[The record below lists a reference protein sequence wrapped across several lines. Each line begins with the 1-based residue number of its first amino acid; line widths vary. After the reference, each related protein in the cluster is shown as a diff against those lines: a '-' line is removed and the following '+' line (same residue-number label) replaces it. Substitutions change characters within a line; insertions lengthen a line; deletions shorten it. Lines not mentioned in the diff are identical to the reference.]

1 LPDAA
6 LLLITNGELYGPRP
20 QGRAS
25 ILIAAGRIIAVGE
38 ISKRTVDALGVEV
51 DVIDAAGCVVTPG
64 LIDPHEHLIGGS
76 GESGFHSQTPEIYLH
91 ELLQGGITTVVGCL
105 GVDTSSRTMPA
116 LLAKC
121 KGVRAEGLSAHIY
134 TGGYTVPAVTITGDA
149 RDDILFIEEVI
160 GIGETAIADHRGS
173 RATLAELARLASR
186 AYTGGILAGKAGV
199 LHLHTGDDERRLAD
213 VRALIDDFGIAPE
226 TLYPTHVERNEQL
239 FDEALALTGR
249 GVTVDIDVMEGD
261 LAMWLR
267 RYRERGGAEGRLTA
281 SSDAAITS
289 PASLLEQVRDCV
301 VAHGFTLED
310 VLPLVTSNTARMLK
324 LVSKGRLEPGADG
337 DVLALETGT
346 LRLRHVVAAG
356 RVMLRD
362 GVVTAREKFLEKS
375 KRRINLN
382 AAS

>member
-91 ELLQGGITTVVGCL
+91 ELVQGGITTVVGCL

-121 KGVRAEGLSAHIY
+121 KGLRAEGLSAHIY
-134 TGGYTVPAVTITGDA
+134 TGGYTIPPVTITGDA

-239 FDEALALTGR
+239 FDEAL
-249 GVTVDIDVMEGD
+249 
-261 LAMWLR
+261 
-267 RYRERGGAEGRLTA
+267 
-281 SSDAAITS
+281 
-289 PASLLEQVRDCV
+289 
-301 VAHGFTLED
+301 H
-310 VLPLVTSNTARMLK
+310 
-324 LVSKGRLEPGADG
+324 
-337 DVLALETGT
+337 
-346 LRLRHVVAAG
+346 
-356 RVMLRD
+356 
-362 GVVTAREKFLEKS
+362 
-375 KRRINLN
+375 
-382 AAS
+382 